1 MSKKAKSEYKLDRID
16 FVVLFVSLLI
26 GAILR
31 LIGFDWGRESIYQ
44 PDEIW
49 MVAPAIAMAS
59 SKRLIWDTFYYPAQ
73 SFSKIQAL
81 VLMIY
86 SNASGHEISYRSVQE
101 YWICRI
107 ITAVAGVV
115 TIYVIFLIGN
125 KLKSRLGTI
134 SALILSVSPHMV
146 CLAKQDTGDVASLFF
161 ASLTM
166 LLALKYTEAR
176 LYRYLVLMSLTSSM
190 AIMEKWHGG
199 ACYGMVAFII
209 LFYSKSVKDFLFR
222 EVIALLSFLAG
233 IVAIAPNIVPNFRT
247 AIIDGFLGVAVYDG
261 GQGAGWLNN
270 LRAYLNYGYIHIGG
284 IVLIALIIIGL
295 LVVLAERDK
304 RYTILLLAVIKV
316 VILCMMNRTFPRW
329 ALELYFA
336 EIILMAAGILWM
348 WNMRS
353 KLIKVITLALT
364 VITISESISA
374 SAVVCASAYYRNQDV
389 RAQQEDYCLQNG
401 ISNEKTKSM
410 YYSAFCPGGIRS
422 TGDGN
427 MTSQDLSDIL
437 TVDESGKVYK
447 IEEYDYVAYST
458 RYEKPELINTL
469 DDMNLCVWTGEA
481 EYPDVFGIPFWN
493 GDSSYNDFEM
503 VVNNASAV
511 LDIMN
516 GASIGAYDIYL
527 YNISDISLIN

>member
-1 MSKKAKSEYKLDRID
+1 MSKKTKSEYKLDRID

-134 SALILSVSPHMV
+134 SALLLSVSPHMV

-199 ACYGMVAFII
+199 ACYGMVAFRVE
-209 LFYSKSVKDFLFR
+209 FYSTTKSAGTKLKLSVKSILYFC
-222 EVIALLSFLAG
+222 
-233 IVAIAPNIVPNFRT
+233 
-247 AIIDGFLGVAVYDG
+247 
-261 GQGAGWLNN
+261 
-270 LRAYLNYGYIHIGG
+270 
-284 IVLIALIIIGL
+284 LIISDRKKFLLGL
-295 LVVLAERDK
+295 L
-304 RYTILLLAVIKV
+304 IK
-316 VILCMMNRTFPRW
+316 I
-329 ALELYFA
+329 
-336 EIILMAAGILWM
+336 
-348 WNMRS
+348 
-353 KLIKVITLALT
+353 
-364 VITISESISA
+364 
-374 SAVVCASAYYRNQDV
+374 
-389 RAQQEDYCLQNG
+389 
-401 ISNEKTKSM
+401 
-410 YYSAFCPGGIRS
+410 
-422 TGDGN
+422 
-427 MTSQDLSDIL
+427 
-437 TVDESGKVYK
+437 
-447 IEEYDYVAYST
+447 
-458 RYEKPELINTL
+458 
-469 DDMNLCVWTGEA
+469 
-481 EYPDVFGIPFWN
+481 
-493 GDSSYNDFEM
+493 
-503 VVNNASAV
+503 
-511 LDIMN
+511 
-516 GASIGAYDIYL
+516 
-527 YNISDISLIN
+527 